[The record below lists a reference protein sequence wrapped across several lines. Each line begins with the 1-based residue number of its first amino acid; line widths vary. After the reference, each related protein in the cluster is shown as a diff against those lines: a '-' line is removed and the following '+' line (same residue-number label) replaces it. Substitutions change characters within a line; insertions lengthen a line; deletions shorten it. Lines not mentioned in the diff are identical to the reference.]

1 MNNDYDRDDLEET
14 LEVVVTEQEES
25 SVGLFLLN
33 TGETVIAQFTQSL
46 SGLTYFFTDPRIV
59 AIQSS
64 VEDESTTQTTIVY
77 SDWMPLSANREFTVS
92 GEWIVCRTVPLDS
105 LVQSYLGNTNG

>member
-14 LEVVVTEQEES
+14 LEVVVTDQEDP

-33 TGETVIAQFTQSL
+33 TGETVISKFTQSL

-77 SDWMPLSANREFTVS
+77 SDWMPLSAKRQFTVS
-92 GEWIVCRTVPLDS
+92 AEYVVCRTAPLDS
-105 LVQSYLGNTNG
+105 LVESYLGNSNG